1 MPEFA
6 ATNEQPSFLL
16 MEVLPPFVELQWC
29 KFLFNFSAL
38 FFLPAAQEN
47 IGAETG
53 QDVILPCQTPDNNPV
68 IVVEWRRNDSVSEY
82 VLLFRDDQLD
92 PDNQQPTFRNRV
104 DLLFRPI
111 KDRNAS
117 LVLKNVTT
125 DDKGTYECRVIER
138 DPKRGQRAGLTSE
151 PVSIVNLDVVPP
163 GQKDDQE
170 ENHVS
175 HRRRDALIG
184 VAVLLAAA
192 AAAVSWRKIKMELS
206 AEEHQMKELP

>member
-1 MPEFA
+1 
-6 ATNEQPSFLL
+6 LR
-16 MEVLPPFVELQWC
+16 C
-29 KFLFNFSAL
+29 
-38 FFLPAAQEN
+38 FFRKMDVTAN

-163 GQKDDQE
+163 GE
-170 ENHVS
+170 S
-175 HRRRDALIG
+175 
-184 VAVLLAAA
+184 
-192 AAAVSWRKIKMELS
+192 VSWFVFL
-206 AEEHQMKELP
+206 